1 MLKRKDEN
9 YHTKL
14 KEVSQEIFIKYN
26 LIKYANYNNEN
37 EKELLKEIYL
47 NKFYNILL
55 NIVNQEIYDNI
66 YEMTAE
72 DIDFI
77 INFQIDKILSE
88 IIKIIYK
95 TINIKKLKNQIKKEN
110 KKIKH

>member
-9 YHTKL
+9 YHIKL
-14 KEVSQEIFIKYN
+14 KEVSQEIFVKYN
-26 LIKYANYNNEN
+26 LIKFIDYNDEN

-47 NKFYNILL
+47 NKLHYLL
-55 NIVNQEIYDNI
+55 INIVNQEIYDNI

-77 INFQIDKILSE
+77 VNFQIDKILPE
-88 IIKIIYK
+88 IIKLVYK
-95 TINIKKLKNQIKKEN
+95 KINIKKQKIKLR
-110 KKIKH
+110 KKIKK

>member
-14 KEVSQEIFIKYN
+14 KEVSQEIFVKYN
-26 LIKYANYNNEN
+26 LIKFIDYNDEN

-47 NKFYNILL
+47 NKLHYLL
-55 NIVNQEIYDNI
+55 INIVNQEIYDNI

-77 INFQIDKILSE
+77 VNFQIDKILPE
-88 IIKIIYK
+88 IIKLVYK
-95 TINIKKLKNQIKKEN
+95 KINIKKQKIKLR
-110 KKIKH
+110 KKIKK

>member
-1 MLKRKDEN
+1 MLIRKDEN

-14 KEVSQEIFIKYN
+14 KEVSQEIFVKYN
-26 LIKYANYNNEN
+26 LIKFIDYNDEN

-47 NKFYNILL
+47 NKLHYLL
-55 NIVNQEIYDNI
+55 INIVNQEIYDNI

-77 INFQIDKILSE
+77 VNFQIDKILPE
-88 IIKIIYK
+88 IIKLVYK
-95 TINIKKLKNQIKKEN
+95 KINIKKQKIKLR
-110 KKIKH
+110 KKIKK